1 MAEFKPIET
10 QEALD
15 AIIRERIERERK
27 KFADYDDLKAY
38 RDAHAGKDITSLE
51 SQIEQLTKQV
61 DALTKERD
69 AKAAAASEA
78 TTKLTRIEVAQ
89 EAGLRPELADRI
101 RGDSR
106 EDMAKDAQALAALQG
121 SAKPRQP
128 GYHAGKDNPAGGGKD
143 AAFATMASDLMGSD

>member
-1 MAEFKPIET
+1 MAEFKAIET
-10 QEALD
+10 QEELD
-15 AIIRERIERERK
+15 AIIQRRIERERQ
-27 KFADYDDLKAY
+27 KFADYDELKAY

-78 TTKLTRIEVAQ
+78 ATKLTRIEVAQ

-106 EDMAKDAQALAALQG
+106 EEMAKDAQALAALQG
-121 SAKPRQP
+121 SQKPRQP
-128 GYHAGKDNPAGGGKD
+128 GYHAGKDNPAGSGAD
-143 AAFATMASDLMGSD
+143 AAFATMASELMGSD